1 MITDKE
7 FVTKLIDCAKNY
19 KTLYVMGCF
28 GAPMGFGN
36 NRERYSNNNDY
47 NRNPVR
53 QRMIKN
59 ATGDTFGFDC
69 VCLIKGI
76 LWGWLGK
83 TDKVYGG
90 ATYVSNGVPDVGT
103 EQMIA
108 MCDGVSSNFSNI
120 VAGELV
126 WMNGHVGAYIG
137 DGLVVECSPAWEND
151 VQITCCANVK
161 NVSGYHSR
169 VWTKHGKLP
178 WVKYT
183 GGVVPTPTPQPKP
196 VDDNPYKV
204 LPLLKYGSTGD
215 LVTLLQI
222 QLKIDAD
229 GIFGSQTESAVK
241 AYQTSKKLE
250 VDGIVGKNTYKAL
263 FG

>member
-1 MITDKE
+1 MMTDSV
-7 FVTKLIDCAKNY
+7 FVKKLIDCAKNY

-28 GAPMGFGN
+28 GAPMGYGT
-36 NRERYSNNNDY
+36 NRQRYTNNNDY
-47 NRNPVR
+47 NKKPVR
-53 QRMIKN
+53 KQMILN
-59 ATGDTFGFDC
+59 ASDDTFGFDC
-69 VCLIKGI
+69 VCLVKGI
-76 LWGWLGK
+76 LWGWDGNLN
-83 TDKVYGG
+83 KVYGG
-90 ATYVSNGVPDVGT
+90 ASYASNGVPDVGT

-108 MCDGVSSNFSNI
+108 MCDGVTSDFKNI

-126 WMNGHVGAYIG
+126 WMSGHVGVYIG
-137 DGLVVECSPAWEND
+137 DGLVVECTPAWENK
-151 VQITCCANVK
+151 VQITCCANVGK
-161 NVSGYHSR
+161 KTGYYSR

-178 WVKYT
+178 WIKYE
-183 GGVVPTPTPQPKP
+183 GVTPTPTPTPKP

-204 LPLLKYGSTGD
+204 LPLLRYGSTGD

-229 GIFGSQTESAVK
+229 GIFGTQTENAVK
-241 AYQTSKKLE
+241 AYQTLKKLE